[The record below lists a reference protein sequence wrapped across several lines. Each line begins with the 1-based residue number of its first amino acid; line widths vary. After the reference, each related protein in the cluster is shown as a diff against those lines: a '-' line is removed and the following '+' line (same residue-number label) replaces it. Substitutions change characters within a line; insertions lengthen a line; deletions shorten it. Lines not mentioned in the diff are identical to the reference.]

1 MGRTYLE
8 KKKKTLKSLKKKY
21 WRAKRALKR
30 KICVFLFLFG
40 RDLVKGQLLK
50 GNFLANQNKNII
62 SNETFFPFFQNT
74 MLQTFGPYFIQIG

>member
-8 KKKKTLKSLKKKY
+8 KKKKKLKKSKKKY

-30 KICVFLFLFG
+30 IICVFLFLFG

-50 GNFLANQNKNII
+50 GNFWQIYITKIVCPCVNTCSA
-62 SNETFFPFFQNT
+62 ET
-74 MLQTFGPYFIQIG
+74 L